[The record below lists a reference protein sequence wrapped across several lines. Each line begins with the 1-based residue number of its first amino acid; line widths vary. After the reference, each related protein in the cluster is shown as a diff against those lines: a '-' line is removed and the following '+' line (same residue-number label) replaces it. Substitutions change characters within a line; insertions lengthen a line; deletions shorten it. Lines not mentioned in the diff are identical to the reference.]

1 MTRLRGTAA
10 LAVLAA
16 LVAGVPWALV
26 QFGNW
31 PIHGVPT
38 GEQLRDLGDAVVS
51 DTAVFAVLTVA
62 AWAVWSVFLA
72 SLLVEV
78 VAVARGVQAPGS
90 PSRVRCSDRRAVSS
104 PPSSS
109 PSPSPTTPDRPP
121 PAPSSRPPPHERHP

>member
-1 MTRLRGTAA
+1 MREIGGGKLRIEMARGRPTHGTGLGADITP
-10 LAVLAA
+10 VRPTPRRPWWW
-16 LVAGVPWALV
+16 VPWALV

-72 SLLVEV
+72 SLLV
-78 VAVARGVQAPGS
+78 
-90 PSRVRCSDRRAVSS
+90 
-104 PPSSS
+104 
-109 PSPSPTTPDRPP
+109 
-121 PAPSSRPPPHERHP
+121 